1 MGVALNWFGFFLFIM
16 VWLDCLH
23 RIPCV
28 RVVLVLVTKD
38 GWQFDVGAW
47 TGALSSLNR
56 CVATLQLSPVKL

>member
-38 GWQFDVGAW
+38 GWRFVGSSIL
-47 TGALSSLNR
+47 ALGR
-56 CVATLQLSPVKL
+56 GHCRH